1 MFYYDRKKTKTK
13 QGITKPF
20 ISFDNTKFFLFQAKD
35 PLHFDSTL
43 EIVCEVDPL
52 AVPPAL
58 LSNKHFVLQANI
70 QGKLSRG
77 GGCPSHRPSF
87 FKFPSVFHF
96 WPYLD
101 PRRHY
106 RVNPDCNI
114 LNPFFNPYLDV
125 LVLILTCIF
134 RWWWWFTNVY
144 GGGV

>member
-1 MFYYDRKKTKTK
+1 MPSKRRLWCFITIGKKQTKKTI
-13 QGITKPF
+13 GITKPF

-70 QGKLSRG
+70 RGKLQG
-77 GGCPSHRPSF
+77 GWGVLPTAPF
-87 FKFPSVFHF
+87 FKFPSLFHF

-101 PRRHY
+101 PRRHS
-106 RVNPDCNI
+106 RVNPDYNI
-114 LNPFFNPYLDV
+114 LNPFFNPHLDV

-134 RWWWWFTNVY
+134 RWW
-144 GGGV
+144 G